1 MTRSHAV
8 HPRLASERGFSM
20 LEMLISTTIMV
31 VVTGAIFG
39 MLDPATGAF
48 NTQPEVSDLQQRL
61 RVGVDSIQKDLVMAG
76 AGTYMGESTGALHN
90 FLAPIMPYRAGDI
103 SPDPPGTFRT
113 DAISVMFVPPTPAQ
127 TRVNKA
133 MGQGNSQELDVEAQ
147 LNCADDK
154 KDRLCGFKPGMRV
167 MILEPEGN
175 YDSMTI
181 THVQAAALHLQHNAS
196 KLSSP
201 YDDGS
206 AVLTQIAAHTYY
218 LKSDVAT
225 KTFQL
230 MHYDGYNTD
239 LPVAD
244 NVVKLEFEYWGEPNP
259 PQLIPNK
266 TLTDPKGPWTTYG
279 PKPPPLGIDKKN
291 DTWAAGENCTFA
303 VVDGGHVPRLATL
316 GAGGLAQVRLTKEQ
330 LTDGPWC
337 ADGTKPNRYD
347 ADLLRIRRIRVSLRV
362 QVAAEWLRGPSAV
375 LFKYPGGATGSKY
388 VPDQEVRFDVAP
400 RNMNLGR

>member
-1 MTRSHAV
+1 MTPVRTV
-8 HPRLASERGFSM
+8 RPRVADERGFSM
-20 LEMLISTTIMV
+20 MEMLISTSIMML
-31 VVTGAIFG
+31 VTGAIFG

-61 RVGVDSIQKDLVMAG
+61 RVGVDSLQKDLVMAG

-90 FLAPIMPYRAGDI
+90 FFAPIMPYRTGDL
-103 SPDPPGTFRT
+103 SPDPPGTFRS

-133 MGQGNSQELDVEAQ
+133 MGGGNAQELDVTAQ
-147 LNCADDK
+147 DNCGNDK
-154 KDRLCGFKPGMRV
+154 HDSLCGFEAGMRV
-167 MILEPEGN
+167 MIFEPEGS

-181 THVQAAALHLQHNAS
+181 TNVQDEALHLQHNADR
-196 KLSSP
+196 LSSG
-201 YDDGS
+201 YDGGN

-218 LKSDVAT
+218 LKTDLAA

-230 MHYDGYNTD
+230 MHYDGYQTD

-244 NVVKLEFEYWGEPNP
+244 NVVKLEFEYWGEPNA
-259 PQLIPNK
+259 PQLMPNK
-266 TLTDPKGPWTTYG
+266 ALTDPKGPWTTYG
-279 PKPPPLGIDKKN
+279 PKPPPLGT
-291 DTWAAGENCTFA
+291 DTSDFWAAGENCTFA
-303 VVDGGHVPRLATL
+303 VVDGRHVARLATL
-316 GAGGLAQVRLTKEQ
+316 GAGLAQVRLTKEQ

-337 ADGTKPNRYD
+337 ADPTKDNRYD

-362 QVAAEWLRGPSAV
+362 QVAADWLRGPSAL
-375 LFKYPGGATGSKY
+375 LFKYPGTASGSKY
-388 VPDQEVRFDVAP
+388 VPDQEIRFDVAP